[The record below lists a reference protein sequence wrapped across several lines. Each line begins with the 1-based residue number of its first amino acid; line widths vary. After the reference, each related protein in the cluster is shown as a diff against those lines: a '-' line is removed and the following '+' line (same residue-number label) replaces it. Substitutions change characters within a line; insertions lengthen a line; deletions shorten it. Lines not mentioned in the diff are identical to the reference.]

1 MKHLLLI
8 LLFFPLISFGQIKTF
23 DEIKRITSQETFER
37 VCIENGYEKSLMQ
50 EDTLVMYVLN
60 PYYYEKKIIKSS
72 GQAYYYL
79 SEKEMNSF
87 RFNFENSRPYDYNE
101 NYDNIFDE
109 VKSNCDYVDISE
121 RKNIAFSTYDCLPNG
136 KSGFGKRKGTN
147 IIHYFPKKTP

>member
-1 MKHLLLI
+1 M
-8 LLFFPLISFGQIKTF
+8 FFLPFISIGQIKTL
-23 DEIKRITSQETFER
+23 DELKRITSQETFER

-101 NYDNIFDE
+101 NYDNVFDK

-121 RKNIAFSTYDCLPNG
+121 RKDIAFSTYDCLPNG
-136 KSGFGKRKGTN
+136 KLGFGKNEGAN
-147 IIHYFPKKTP
+147 FIHYFPKKEKE